1 MNAEIGQLLLII
13 AWLSAGLQAW
23 AGLSSKWQ
31 TQSQL
36 QTQQRLVTVTALW
49 QAVGVGGA
57 IALLAAAFAEGDYS
71 VAYVAQ
77 HGHSRLPMMYR
88 IAAVWGGHEGSMLLW
103 AFALTVWGL
112 VALRGL
118 RRHDPAY
125 AARTLGLMGV
135 IGLCVI
141 GFVFFTSNPFE
152 RLLPPPAEGSSLN
165 PLLQDPGMA
174 LHPPLLYFGYVGTAV
189 PFSMALATLWGG
201 CAGPWVRWS
210 RPYTA
215 SALALLSLGI
225 ALGSWWAYYELGW
238 GGWWFWDPVENAS
251 LMPWLVLAALLHSQI
266 ACEQHGRYPYW
277 TAWLAIAAFV
287 LALLGTF
294 LVRSGVL
301 TSVHAFASDPRRGS
315 VMLAL
320 IALALLG
327 SLALM
332 AKHGDR
338 LRPPVK
344 SRPAAPLSRDTALAI
359 NNLLLTAACACVLL
373 GTLYPLLLDALRLG
387 KLSVGAPYFDAV
399 LLPLLLPALGLLPAA
414 MWLRWGRDELSG
426 ERGLWRRLGPTLW
439 GTVLGALAFAV
450 LLQQSYGQIK
460 PLVLLA
466 LLGAWAVGISTLHW
480 AALRLKAGG
489 LGAASTGMVLAHL
502 GVVVFTIGV
511 AMVKGYGLERD
522 VRLAP
527 GDTHQIAEC
536 QLTFVDMSRRLG
548 SNYEAQA
555 GHFTLACAGKPVRT
569 LSSEKRNYPGSA
581 MPITESAIHWSL
593 SRDIYVALGTP
604 VDGQAW
610 AVRVQVKP
618 FIRWIWIG
626 VVMMAVGCLCAAAAR
641 RYRRVSTSQSA
652 NLLNGVKLKPVHGES
667 LGL

>member
-1 MNAEIGQLLLII
+1 MKAEIGQLLLII
-13 AWLSAGLQAW
+13 ALLAAALQAW
-23 AGLSSKWQ
+23 VGLAPSWQSSAQ
-31 TQSQL
+31 TRR
-36 QTQQRLVTVTALW
+36 QQRLVSVTALW
-49 QAVGVGGA
+49 QALGVGGA
-57 IALLAAAFAEGDYS
+57 IVLLAWAFVDGDYS

-77 HGHSRLPMMYR
+77 HGHSRLPMLYR

-112 VALRGL
+112 LGFRGL
-118 RRHDPAY
+118 SRHDPAY
-125 AARTLGLMGV
+125 AARTLGLMGL
-135 IGLCVI
+135 IGVCVI

-152 RLLPPPAEGSSLN
+152 RLLPAAAEGASLN

-174 LHPPLLYFGYVGTAV
+174 LHPPLLYFGYVGTAL

-201 CAGPWVRWS
+201 CSGAWVRWS

-251 LMPWLVLAALLHSQI
+251 LMPWLALAALLHSQI
-266 ACEQHGRYPYW
+266 ACEQHGRFPYW

-327 SLALM
+327 SLALF

-338 LRPPVK
+338 LRPATR
-344 SRPAAPLSRDTALAI
+344 SRAAAPLSRDTALAL

-373 GTLYPLLLDALRLG
+373 GTLYPLLLDALSLG
-387 KLSVGAPYFDAV
+387 KLSVGPPYFDAV
-399 LLPLLLPALGLLPAA
+399 LLPLLLPALGLLAVA
-414 MWLRWGRDELSG
+414 VWLRWGRDELGDASSG
-426 ERGLWRRLGPTLW
+426 KAGLLRRLRPTLW
-439 GTVLGALAFAV
+439 GTAIGAVILPL
-450 LLQQSYGQIK
+450 LLQQSFGHIK
-460 PLVLLA
+460 PAVLLA

-480 AALRLKAGG
+480 AIARLSAGG
-489 LGAASTGMVLAHL
+489 LGAAASGMVLAHL
-502 GVVVFTIGV
+502 GVAVFAVGV
-511 AMVKGYGLERD
+511 AMVKGYGVERD

-527 GDTHQIAEC
+527 GDSHQIADC
-536 QLTFVDMSRRLG
+536 QLGFIDMSRQIG
-548 SNYEAQA
+548 PNYEAQA
-555 GHFTLACAGKPVRT
+555 GRFSLACADQEVKT
-569 LSSEKRNYPGSA
+569 LISEKRNYPGSN
-581 MPITESAIHWSL
+581 MPITESAIDWSL
-593 SRDIYVALGTP
+593 GRDIYIALGTP
-604 VDGQAW
+604 IEGQAW

-618 FIRWIWIG
+618 FIRWIWLG
-626 VVMMAVGCLCAAAAR
+626 VTLMAAGCFCAAAAK
-641 RYRRVSTSQSA
+641 RYRRVEARQGA
-652 NLLNGVKLKPVHGES
+652 
-667 LGL
+667 LGLAATRTESFGL

>member
-1 MNAEIGQLLLII
+1 MKAEIGQLLLII
-13 AWLSAGLQAW
+13 ALLAAALQAW
-23 AGLSSKWQ
+23 FGLSPQWQ
-31 TQSQL
+31 SPAQIRA
-36 QTQQRLVTVTALW
+36 QQRLVAVTSLW
-49 QAVGVGGA
+49 QALGVGGA
-57 IALLAAAFAEGDYS
+57 MVLLAWAFVEGDYS
-71 VAYVAQ
+71 VSYVAQ
-77 HGHSRLPMMYR
+77 HGHSRLPLLYR

-103 AFALTVWGL
+103 SFALTVWGL
-112 VALRGL
+112 VCFRGL
-118 RRHDPAY
+118 RRHDPQY
-125 AARTLGLMGV
+125 AARTLGLMGI

-152 RLLPPPAEGSSLN
+152 RLLPAAAEGASLN

-189 PFSMALATLWGG
+189 PFAMVLATLWGG
-201 CAGPWVRWS
+201 SPGNWVSWA

-266 ACEQHGRYPYW
+266 ACEQHGRFPFW
-277 TAWLAIAAFV
+277 TAWLAIGAFV

-327 SLALM
+327 SFALV
-332 AKHGDR
+332 AKHGER
-338 LRPPVK
+338 LLPPKK
-344 SRPAAPLSRDTALAI
+344 SRPAAALSRDTALAL

-387 KLSVGAPYFDAV
+387 KLSVGPPYFDAV
-399 LLPLLLPALGLLPAA
+399 LLPLLLPALGLLAGA
-414 MWLRWGRDELSG
+414 VWLRWGRDELG
-426 ERGLWRRLGPTLW
+426 DGVKGQAGFLRRLRPTLW
-439 GTVLGALAFAV
+439 GTAIGAVMLPL
-450 LLQQSYGQIK
+450 LLQQSYGHIK
-460 PLVLLA
+460 PAVLLA
-466 LLGAWAVGISTLHW
+466 LLGAWAVGISSLHW
-480 AALRLKAGG
+480 AITRLRAGG
-489 LGAASTGMVLAHL
+489 LGAASSGMLLAHL
-502 GVVVFTIGV
+502 GVAVFAVGV
-511 AMVKGYGLERD
+511 AMVKGYGVERD

-527 GDTHQIAEC
+527 GDTHQIADC
-536 QLTFVDMSRRLG
+536 RLSFIDISRRTG
-548 SNYEAQA
+548 PNYEAQA
-555 GHFTLACAGKPVRT
+555 GTFRLACEGRPAHT
-569 LSSEKRNYPGSA
+569 LTSEKRNYPGST

-604 VDGQAW
+604 IEGQAW

-626 VVMMAVGCLCAAAAR
+626 VTL
-641 RYRRVSTSQSA
+641 
-652 NLLNGVKLKPVHGES
+652 
-667 LGL
+667 